1 METEIRVG
9 KELLAESRMLYPLVR
24 ISILKMIDGKVL
36 GCWLTPLALLIIEP
50 GEQYSVSLTEEEMT
64 VEMLMDLAPC
74 LKTVVEKARGIH
86 RIKVS

>member
-36 GCWLTPLALLIIEP
+36 GCWLTPLAMLVIEP
-50 GEQYSVSLTEEEMT
+50 GEQYSVSLTEEEMNLET
-64 VEMLMDLAPC
+64 VLDLAPC
-74 LKTVVEKARGIH
+74 LRTVVERARGIH